1 MRSRMS
7 ERSLPLP
14 VVRRSRLLAA
24 TFLLLSLLTGS
35 CLSARGS
42 GDEGTETKQEMSE
55 NKREIYL
62 AGGCFWGTEHFLRQI
77 RGVLETE
84 VGYANGDTP
93 DPTYEI
99 VCGDKSGYAE
109 TVRVVYDPEVL
120 STAKL
125 LETFFLAIDPT
136 AVNRQ
141 GNDRGTQYRTGIYYS
156 DPADEP
162 VVTAAL
168 DRLRTQYSKPI
179 AVEGM
184 PLRNF
189 YRAEEYHQDYLEK
202 NPSGYCHISP
212 ALFRKARE
220 ANQPRFSRK
229 SKEELQ
235 QSLTDLQYEVTQE
248 GGTERAFSH
257 PYDKEFRQGIY
268 VDVTTGEPLFLSA
281 DKYDSG
287 CGWPAFSRPISDSL
301 LVERTDLRYGM
312 RRTEVRSK
320 LGEAHLGHVFDDGP
334 RERGGLR
341 YCINGAA
348 LRFVPKE
355 EMEKEGYG
363 DYLHLLEK

>member
-1 MRSRMS
+1 MR
-7 ERSLPLP
+7 
-14 VVRRSRLLAA
+14 RRTTEVWAGARVP
-24 TFLLLSLLTGS
+24 LLLISALLLLLPG
-35 CLSARGS
+35 CLSAGGRTQ
-42 GDEGTETKQEMSE
+42 DTKQETVEMSDSV
-55 NKREIYL
+55 REIYL

-77 RGVLETE
+77 RGVVETE
-84 VGYANGDTP
+84 VGYANGSTP

-141 GNDRGTQYRTGIYYS
+141 GNDRGTQYRTGIHYS
-156 DPADEP
+156 NPADEP
-162 VVTAAL
+162 VVIAAL
-168 DRLRTQYSKPI
+168 DQLRTQYSKPI

-184 PLRNF
+184 PLRSF

-202 NPSGYCHISP
+202 NPSGYCHISS

-229 SKEELQ
+229 SKKELHRL
-235 QSLTDLQYEVTQE
+235 LTDLQYEVTQE

-257 PYDKEFRQGIY
+257 PYDKEFREGIY
-268 VDVTTGEPLFLSA
+268 VDVTTGEPLFLSS

-355 EMEKEGYG
+355 EMEREGYG
-363 DYLHLLEK
+363 DYLHLLER

>member
-84 VGYANGDTP
+84 VGYANGNTP

-248 GGTERAFSH
+248 GGTERAFS
-257 PYDKEFRQGIY
+257 
-268 VDVTTGEPLFLSA
+268 
-281 DKYDSG
+281 
-287 CGWPAFSRPISDSL
+287 RPISDSL
-301 LVERTDLRYGM
+301 LVERTDLRFGM

-320 LGEAHLGHVFDDGP
+320 LGESHLGHVFEDGP
-334 RERGGLR
+334 QERGGLR

-348 LRFVPKE
+348 LRFIPKE
-355 EMEKEGYG
+355 EMEREGYG

>member
-1 MRSRMS
+1 MR
-7 ERSLPLP
+7 
-14 VVRRSRLLAA
+14 RRTTEVWAEARVP
-24 TFLLLSLLTGS
+24 LLLIGALLLLLPG
-35 CLSARGS
+35 CLSTGGRAQ
-42 GDEGTETKQEMSE
+42 DTKQETAEMSDSV
-55 NKREIYL
+55 REIYL

-77 RGVLETE
+77 RGVVETE
-84 VGYANGDTP
+84 VGYANGNTP

-136 AVNRQ
+136 TVNRQ

-168 DRLRTQYSKPI
+168 EQLRTQYSKPI

-248 GGTERAFSH
+248 GGTERAYSH
-257 PYDKEFRQGIY
+257 PYDKEFR
-268 VDVTTGEPLFLSA
+268 
-281 DKYDSG
+281 
-287 CGWPAFSRPISDSL
+287 
-301 LVERTDLRYGM
+301 
-312 RRTEVRSK
+312 
-320 LGEAHLGHVFDDGP
+320 
-334 RERGGLR
+334 
-341 YCINGAA
+341 
-348 LRFVPKE
+348 
-355 EMEKEGYG
+355 
-363 DYLHLLEK
+363 